1 MIPEFYCEK
10 IPDWMEPFLSVPE
23 MKRIRKVGMD
33 CGCEYTSFERFR
45 GIPPYSRYDHSL
57 GCALIVWR
65 FTESREQA
73 LSALFHD
80 IATPVFAHTVDFL
93 NGDHL
98 RQESTEAGTEEMIRN
113 SEEIMNLLS
122 ELGINTES
130 VTDYHRYPVADNDAP
145 KLSSDRLEYTLSN
158 AVRYG
163 FLSVSEAKDCFQD
176 LSVFIHPD
184 GTPELSFQH
193 AGKARIFAYA
203 ALSCS
208 KVYVSE
214 EDRYAMQ
221 RLSELLRDAIQK
233 GVLLKK
239 DLYRT
244 EEEIIQK
251 IEEDEELSEAW
262 RDFRSLSLMV
272 QDPEDMPEDRKRIIP
287 AKKRFIDPLA
297 EGRRLSET
305 DASFAE
311 AIREYLNEPQ
321 DRPICGISRK
331 EEVQ

>member
-1 MIPEFYCEK
+1 
-10 IPDWMEPFLSVPE
+10 MEPFLSVPE

-65 FTESREQA
+65 FTKSREQA

-98 RQESTEAGTEEMIRN
+98 QQESTEAGTAEMIRN
-113 SEEIMNLLS
+113 SEEITALLS
-122 ELGINTES
+122 DLGIDTES

-163 FLSVSEAKDCFQD
+163 FLSVSEAKECFED
-176 LSVFIHPD
+176 LIVFNQPD

-193 AGKARIFAYA
+193 DEKARIFARA

-221 RLSELLRDAIQK
+221 RLSELLRDAIRK
-233 GVLLKK
+233 DVLQKK
-239 DLYRT
+239 DLYGT
-244 EEEIIQK
+244 EEEIIQR

-262 RDFRSLSLMV
+262 RDFRSLSLMI
-272 QDPEDMPEDRKRIIP
+272 QNPEDIPEDRKRIIP

-297 EGRRLSET
+297 EGRRLSDT
-305 DASFAE
+305 DAAFAE

-321 DRPICGISRK
+321 DIPLCGISRTAL
-331 EEVQ
+331 